1 MAPSQMGAFA
11 RSDDKQS
18 RANLE
23 YHVQPL
29 SLEKFGDALHDFPAF
44 TASVCNLQP
53 SSRGHVHITSANPRE
68 APAILCNYLHTEQD
82 RSEEHTSELK
92 SLMRISS
99 AVFCLKN
106 KTQNYT
112 QKPNTI

>member
-1 MAPSQMGAFA
+1 MQKTAFE
-11 RSDDKQS
+11 RLISDWSSDVFAS
-18 RANLE
+18 DL
-23 YHVQPL
+23 L

-82 RSEEHTSELK
+82 RQVAADSIRLTRKIVGQKALSTKQQLGRD
-92 SLMRISS
+92 SGRD
-99 AVFCLKN
+99 VVC
-106 KTQNYT
+106 QND
-112 QKPNTI
+112 

>member
-1 MAPSQMGAFA
+1 MQKTAFE
-11 RSDDKQS
+11 RLISDWSSDVFAS
-18 RANLE
+18 DL
-23 YHVQPL
+23 L

-82 RSEEHTSELK
+82 RQVAADSIRLTRKIVDRK
-92 SLMRISS
+92 STRLNSS
-99 AVFCLKN
+99 H
-106 KTQNYT
+106 
-112 QKPNTI
+112 